1 LINETAA
8 LARVDVRRPQ
18 KGNAMKKLLILAIL
32 FAPAA
37 QAAFKCTDEKGRT
50 HIGDTPPPACSS
62 VVMYEVSSSGVVL
75 RKFDPTLTG
84 EQAKAKQDEI
94 ARRKEQDKLDA
105 EQRRKDIALMATY
118 GSEKDI
124 DTSRELNL
132 KPIDARIK
140 SAQDRVKAVEKRQ
153 KELDEEMEFYKA
165 GSSKAPGGKSKGP
178 PAQLVQDVERTKAEK
193 AALEK
198 SIVDYQKEMVDVKE
212 RYDNDK
218 KRWVKLKEMQRE
230 GKLDLRSPQEIEAAK
245 KVEQA
250 GQPVRR

>member
-1 LINETAA
+1 
-8 LARVDVRRPQ
+8 
-18 KGNAMKKLLILAIL
+18 MKKLLILAML
-32 FAPAA
+32 VAPAA
-37 QAAFKCTDEKGRT
+37 QAAYKCTDEKGRT
-50 HIGDTPPPACSS
+50 HIGDTPPAACSS

-75 RKFDPTLTG
+75 RKFEPTLSG
-84 EQAKAKQDEI
+84 DAAKAQKEAEQK
-94 ARRKEQDKLDA
+94 RKEQDKQDA

-140 SAQDRVKAVEKRQ
+140 SAQDRVIAVDKRQ

-165 GSSKAPGGKSKGP
+165 GTSKAAGGKSKGP
-178 PAQLVQDVERTKAEK
+178 PGQLVQDVERAKAEK
-193 AALEK
+193 TALEK

-218 KRWVKLKEMQRE
+218 KRWVRLKELQRE

-250 GQPVRR
+250 GQPARR